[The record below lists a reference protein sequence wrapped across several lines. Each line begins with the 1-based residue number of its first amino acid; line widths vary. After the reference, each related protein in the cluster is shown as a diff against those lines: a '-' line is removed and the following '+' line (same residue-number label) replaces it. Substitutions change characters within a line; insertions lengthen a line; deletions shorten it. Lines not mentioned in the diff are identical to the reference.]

1 MTWNTPLKSQKGF
14 TLIEIA
20 IVLII
25 IGLILGATV
34 KGSDLI
40 QSAKQKRFY
49 NSFVKQWEITTLNY
63 LDRTGGLL
71 GDGAINGGP
80 AGTPNGYFDGIN
92 NAAEFTA
99 INTRLAEVGLEPPSI
114 TSAGTNWRFTFKGRT
129 SGTRNVDL
137 ELIQRNATEII
148 GTTTTTVPNNVLR
161 FRDMPTDLALALD
174 GMIDGTVD
182 GTQGKFRRDAN
193 AAWGN
198 ATTTLVVDAMYILD
212 VP

>member
-1 MTWNTPLKSQKGF
+1 MKWKTPVNDQKGF

-34 KGSDLI
+34 KGGDLI
-40 QSAKQKRFY
+40 QSAKQKKFY
-49 NSFVKQWEITTLNY
+49 NSFVKQWELTTLNY

-71 GDGAINGGP
+71 GDGNVNGGTT
-80 AGTPNGYFDGIN
+80 ATPNGYFDGIN

-99 INTRLAEVGLEPPSI
+99 VDLRLTQVGLEPPPI
-114 TSAGTNWRFTFKGRT
+114 TSAGYNWRFTFKGRS
-129 SGTRNVDL
+129 SGTRNIDI
-137 ELIQRNATEII
+137 ELIQRNSLEN
-148 GTTTTTVPNNVLR
+148 GTNVANNVLR
-161 FRDMPTDLALALD
+161 FRDMPTDLAMSLD

-182 GTQGKFRRDAN
+182 GTRGKFRRDAN

-198 ATTTLVVDAMYILD
+198 ATTTFVVDAMYILD